1 MKLISS
7 LFITSVFALFARAEE
22 NPAASKEPAKK
33 AGEEQSQDADKRRAE
48 MREKFKNLPPEVRE
62 MLKNLTPEMR
72 EKLRNMSPEER
83 QAAIAEMRKKFHET
97 HPEATD
103 KKAGGDAT
111 KPSEA
116 KAEDAKSPEA
126 NDEKKNRRA
135 EMIEKMK
142 DMSPEERQAF
152 IEKMK
157 QKRDQRGEKNDIQ
170 EGGVIPKRP

>member
-1 MKLISS
+1 MKLLSS
-7 LFITSVFALFARAEE
+7 LFITSVFALVARAEE
-22 NPAASKEPAKK
+22 PAATPEPAKK
-33 AGEEQSQDADKRRAE
+33 GGQEQSQDAEKRRAE

-83 QAAIAEMRKKFHET
+83 QAAIAEMRKNYQET
-97 HPEATD
+97 HPDATD
-103 KKAGGDAT
+103 KKTGGDSA
-111 KPSEA
+111 KPSDA

-135 EMIEKMK
+135 EIMEKMK
-142 DMSPEERQAF
+142 GMSAEERQAF
-152 IEKMK
+152 IEEMK
-157 QKRDQRGEKNDIQ
+157 KKRDQRGEKNDIQ

>member
-1 MKLISS
+1 MKLFSS
-7 LFITSVFALFARAEE
+7 LFITSVFALFVRAEE

-62 MLKNLTPEMR
+62 
-72 EKLRNMSPEER
+72 KLRNMSPEER
-83 QAAIAEMRKKFHET
+83 QAAIAEMRKKYHET

-142 DMSPEERQAF
+142 DMSPEERQIF
-152 IEKMK
+152 IEEMK
-157 QKRDQRGEKNDIQ
+157 KKRDQRGEKNDIQ